1 MTQKDNHQEDNW
13 FEHQP
18 VLLQA
23 CLETLIVDDNG
34 IYLDGTLG
42 GGGHTKA
49 ILNKLGKEALVFGL
63 DQDAEAHKAAAI
75 RIGEDARFKA
85 LKGNF
90 AHMQT
95 LVGPEYYGKLSGIL
109 LDLGVSTHQ
118 LKAAERG
125 FSHKFDGPLD
135 MRMSDL
141 SVLTAKMVVNDY
153 SRDQLANVLFQYGEE
168 RLSRPIADAIIAA
181 RPLERT
187 EELKRVIESVVK
199 GKFVHKSVARVFQGI
214 RIEVNQE
221 LQVLE
226 EVLNQSAQLLKE
238 GGRLCVISYHSLED
252 RMVKRFLK
260 TGSFEGKENKDLYGQ
275 LHRPFKP
282 LQNKVITP
290 DENEIALNKA
300 SRSAKLRIGVKNKM
314 EDA

>member
-1 MTQKDNHQEDNW
+1 MSLADSQDTW

-23 CLETLIVDDNG
+23 CLDTLIIDKDG
-34 IYLDGTLG
+34 LYLDGTLG

-49 ILNKLGKEALVFGL
+49 ILAALSSEAIVFGL
-63 DQDAEAHKAAAI
+63 DQDAEAHKAAAK
-75 RIGEDARFKA
+75 RIGSDERFKPI
-85 LKGNF
+85 KGNF

-95 LVGPEYYGKLSGIL
+95 LLGPEYYGKLSGIL

-153 SRDQLANVLFQYGEE
+153 SRDQLADVLYQYGEE
-168 RLSRPIADAIIAA
+168 RLSRLIADAIVAA

-187 EELKRVIESVVK
+187 EELKQVVESVVK
-199 GKFVHKSVARVFQGI
+199 GRFAHKSLARVFQGI

-260 TGSFEGKENKDLYGQ
+260 TGSFEGKENKDLFGK

-282 LQNKVITP
+282 LQSKVITP
-290 DENEIALNKA
+290 DENEIAQNKA
-300 SRSAKLRIGVKNKM
+300 SRSAKLRIGVKNHSK
-314 EDA
+314 DA

>member
-1 MTQKDNHQEDNW
+1 MNQEANQDTW

-18 VLLQA
+18 VLLHA
-23 CLETLIVDDNG
+23 CLETLLIDKDG

-49 ILNKLGKEALVFGL
+49 ILANLSDKATVFGL
-63 DQDAEAHKAAAI
+63 DQDAEAHKAAAE
-75 RIGEDARFKA
+75 RIGSDNRFKPV
-85 LKGNF
+85 KGNF

-95 LVGPEYYGKLSGIL
+95 LLGPDYYGKLSGIL

-135 MRMSDL
+135 MRMSDM

-153 SRDQLANVLFQYGEE
+153 SRDQLANVIYEYGEE
-168 RLSRPIADAIIAA
+168 RLSRPIADAIVAA

-187 EELKRVIESVVK
+187 EELKKVVESVVK
-199 GKFVHKSVARVFQGI
+199 GRFVHKSVARVFQGI

-226 EVLNQSAQLLKE
+226 EVLKQTAMLLKE
-238 GGRLCVISYHSLED
+238 GGRLSVISYHSLED

-260 TGSFEGKENKDLYGQ
+260 TGSFEGKENKDLYGK

-282 LQNKVITP
+282 LQAKVIVP
-290 DENEIALNKA
+290 DEAEIAQNKA
-300 SRSAKLRIGVKNKM
+300 SRSAKLRVGVKNSLK
-314 EDA
+314 DA

>member
-1 MTQKDNHQEDNW
+1 MSHNENEEVW

-23 CLETLIVDDNG
+23 CLDTLIIDNDG
-34 IYLDGTLG
+34 VYLDGTLG

-49 ILNKLGKEALVFGL
+49 ILGSLGANATVFGL
-63 DQDAEAHKAAAI
+63 DQDDQAHQAAAK
-75 RIGEDARFKA
+75 RIGHDERFKP

-95 LVGPEYYGKLSGIL
+95 LIGPAYYGKLSGIL

-135 MRMSDL
+135 MRMSNL

-153 SRDQLANVLFQYGEE
+153 SRDQLANVLYKYGEE
-168 RLSRPIADAIIAA
+168 RLSRPIADAIIEA
-181 RPLERT
+181 RPLQRT

-226 EVLNQSAQLLKE
+226 EVLNQSATLLKE

-260 TGSFEGKENKDLYGQ
+260 TGSFEGKENKDLFGK

-282 LQNKVITP
+282 LQAKVITP
-290 DENEIALNKA
+290 DQNEIALNKA
-300 SRSAKLRIGVKNKM
+300 SRSAKLRVGVKNYS
-314 EDA
+314 EDS